1 MRIPSPGKEETPGPT
16 LISRLICQSS
26 EVEGARNLPGSKLIT
41 EAWKIIDI
49 KSITEKGLLL
59 EEIEEP
65 GID

>member
-1 MRIPSPGKEETPGPT
+1 M
-16 LISRLICQSS
+16 QY
-26 EVEGARNLPGSKLIT
+26 NLPSSKLIT

-65 GID
+65 GVG